1 MKNYELNETELAEV
15 SGGIATTLTYIGVIA
30 SIASIVDFAD
40 QAIQGY
46 NDHRKED

>member
-1 MKNYELNETELAEV
+1 MKNYELNETELIEV
-15 SGGIATTLTYIGVIA
+15 SGGFATAGMVIGVVA
-30 SIASIVDFAD
+30 SIASIIDFAD